1 MEVNIKLNK
10 SEVNEYLNTEF
21 NIQEGEYSEIIQS
34 DIGTMLRNSGFQWV
48 KNSDVSVVIN

>member
-34 DIGTMLRNSGFQWV
+34 DIGTMLRTSGFQWV
-48 KNSDVSVVIN
+48 KNSDVSVIIN

>member
-21 NIQEGEYSEIIQS
+21 NIQEGEYLEIIQS
-34 DIGTMLRNSGFQWV
+34 DIGTMLRTSGFQWV
-48 KNSDVSVVIN
+48 KDSDVSVIIN

>member
-34 DIGTMLRNSGFQWV
+34 DIGTMLRTSGFQWV
-48 KNSDVSVVIN
+48 KDSDVSVIIN